1 MYIRVNTMRPLGRCP
16 YFFAFVVSPFARISH
31 LHPHSL
37 VARYM
42 TRVMCIRARLVEEV
56 IEYLVHTL
64 GARAPQAPQ
73 RRARPDSVV
82 HQPRG
87 LSGISS
93 TPIANGMCF
102 PLHRRRATLQF
113 PGSTALFLE
122 QQSASL

>member
-1 MYIRVNTMRPLGRCP
+1 MYIRVNTMRPMDRRP

-64 GARAPQAPQ
+64 GARVPLKLL
-73 RRARPDSVV
+73 SVEPV
-82 HQPRG
+82 RIP
-87 LSGISS
+87 SS
-93 TPIANGMCF
+93 TN
-102 PLHRRRATLQF
+102 
-113 PGSTALFLE
+113 LE
-122 QQSASL
+122 A